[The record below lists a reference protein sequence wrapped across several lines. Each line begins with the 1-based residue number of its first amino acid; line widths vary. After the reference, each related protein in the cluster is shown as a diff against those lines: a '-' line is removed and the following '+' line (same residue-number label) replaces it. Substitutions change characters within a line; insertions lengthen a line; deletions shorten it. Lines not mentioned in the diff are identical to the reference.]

1 MRGLFT
7 VEITTKELI
16 DHAGE
21 NIDIDARL
29 VNSHT
34 RWLDYVNATIRD
46 MDPKYYDNEQDRF
59 RDLAVSLIE
68 VIGEATAQIT
78 KLNDE
83 LDQKDDEWNNYV
95 DDVRAEYEDEI
106 ANLETELAEAEE

>member
-1 MRGLFT
+1 M
-7 VEITTKELI
+7 VITTKELI
-16 DHAGE
+16 AHAGE
-21 NIDIDARL
+21 NIDVDARL
-29 VNSHT
+29 ANSRT

-59 RDLAVSLIE
+59 RDLVVGLIE

-83 LDQKDDEWNNYV
+83 LDQKDDEWDNYV

>member
-1 MRGLFT
+1 MA
-7 VEITTKELI
+7 ITTKELI
-16 DHAGE
+16 DHAGS

-34 RWLDYVNATIRD
+34 RWLDYVNATLRD
-46 MDPKYYDNEQDRF
+46 IDPKYYDNEQDRF
-59 RDLAVSLIE
+59 SDLAFSLVE

-83 LDQKDDEWNNYV
+83 LDQKDDKWNNYV
-95 DDVRAEYEDEI
+95 DYVRAEYEDEI
-106 ANLETELAEAEE
+106 ANLEEQLAEAEEDD